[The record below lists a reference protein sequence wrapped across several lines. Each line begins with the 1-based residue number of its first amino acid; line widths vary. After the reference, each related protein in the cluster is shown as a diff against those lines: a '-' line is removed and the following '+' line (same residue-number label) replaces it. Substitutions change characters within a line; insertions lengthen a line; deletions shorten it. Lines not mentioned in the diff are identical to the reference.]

1 MLRRLQLPTDRTGG
15 PHGLPVGAAG
25 FYRHLFPQC
34 CLNEWLIGRRE
45 VHSNVLGGGGGGLV
59 GGRRG
64 GGIPRRTRASA
75 GVASA
80 SVPSGVIHKRVRPS
94 QH

>member
-1 MLRRLQLPTDRTGG
+1 MLRRLQLPTDRTGSRR
-15 PHGLPVGAAG
+15 GLPVGVAG
-25 FYRHLFPQC
+25 SHRQRFPQH
-34 CLNEWLIGRRE
+34 CLNEWL
-45 VHSNVLGGGGGGLV
+45 GGGGVVGAGGA
-59 GGRRG
+59 

-80 SVPSGVIHKRVRPS
+80 SVPSGVIHKRMRPS